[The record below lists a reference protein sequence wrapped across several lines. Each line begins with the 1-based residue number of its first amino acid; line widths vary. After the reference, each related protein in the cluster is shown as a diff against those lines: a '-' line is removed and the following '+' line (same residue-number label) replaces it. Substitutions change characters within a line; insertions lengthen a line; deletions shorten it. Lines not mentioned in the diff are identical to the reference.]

1 MVFANITVF
10 ILFSKSWSPN
20 FGDKMFPSGGTRGGG
35 AVRRAPGALPQG
47 GSSEGKPFVVVE
59 GDYVLAA
66 HH

>member
-1 MVFANITVF
+1 MGFCKYNGF
-10 ILFSKSWSPN
+10 YPFLQILEPKFWRQ
-20 FGDKMFPSGGTRGGG
+20 GIPSGGARGGG

-47 GSSEGKPFVVVE
+47 GSLEGKPFVVVE